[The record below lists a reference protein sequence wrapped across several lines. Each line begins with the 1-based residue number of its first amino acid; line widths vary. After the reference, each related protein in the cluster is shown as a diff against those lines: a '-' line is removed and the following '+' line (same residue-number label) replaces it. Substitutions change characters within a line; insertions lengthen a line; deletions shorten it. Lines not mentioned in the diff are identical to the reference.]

1 VSASLLIAD
10 KTEPIAKIPVSFS
23 PKSAWSQGYKH
34 VHTIS
39 SMKKYQTDTHDKKET
54 KLNFE
59 GMSFKEIYK
68 YLKGQGCSDIIN
80 MFYVDIIKYNR
91 SR

>member
-1 VSASLLIAD
+1 
-10 KTEPIAKIPVSFS
+10 
-23 PKSAWSQGYKH
+23 
-34 VHTIS
+34 
-39 SMKKYQTDTHDKKET
+39 MKKYQTDTHDKKET